1 MLPNGS
7 TVLMSFL
14 VMSPALTVARM
25 PPPFVMATTFSAG
38 TEIVACVR
46 IFQSMASV
54 IRSPRL
60 VSESRLPLGA
70 FAPLSST
77 LLTANFSP

>member
-1 MLPNGS
+1 MRS
-7 TVLMSFL
+7 M
-14 VMSPALTVARM
+14 VARM
-25 PPPFVMATTFSAG
+25 PPPFVMATTFSTG
-38 TEIVACVR
+38 TLIVASLR

-60 VSESRLPLGA
+60 VSESRLPSGA
-70 FAPLSST
+70 FAPLSVT

>member
-1 MLPNGS
+1 
-7 TVLMSFL
+7 MSFL

-25 PPPFVMATTFSAG
+25 PPFVMATTFSTG
-38 TEIVACVR
+38 TLIVASLR

-70 FAPLSST
+70 FAPLSATS
-77 LLTANFSP
+77 LSANFSP